1 MLTLFSL
8 SFNIELSRKGDY
20 KMNYK
25 KAIELGKKAR
35 QNGWFIPAQDD
46 VLMSMIKK
54 ADTAEVVVLIN
65 YWHIGLRG

>member
-1 MLTLFSL
+1 
-8 SFNIELSRKGDY
+8 
-20 KMNYK
+20 MNYK
-25 KAIELGKKAR
+25 KAIELGRKAR

-65 YWHIGLRG
+65 YWHVGLRG